1 MPTPGSSPDP
11 PSGLPPSAPVPAPTA
26 IHALPATGA
35 ADIIRQPAP
44 VITTAALAVLTVA
57 ALYFGRDIFLPFAL
71 AVLLSFL
78 LAPPVEWLRRL
89 RIPRSA
95 AVLIVVG
102 CAVMLVSA
110 ISVLVVSQTIDIAEN
125 LPIYQKTMQAKIRN
139 LRAAMPG
146 GGAFNRTTEV
156 IEALSE
162 ELSGKNDPPAAG
174 KAGRSKPKQE
184 PLPVRVEPPDSPIYM
199 AQTIAGPLLG
209 PLGTA
214 GLVVIFIFFVLLQ
227 PSDLRDRF
235 IRLAGSDLHRTTEAL
250 GEAAHRVSRYL
261 LMQLVVNATYG
272 IPLGIGLYLIGVPGA
287 FLWALLAILLR
298 FVPYLGPF
306 IAALF
311 PLTLAFVVDSGWGML
326 LWTLALILCIELIS
340 NNVVEPWL
348 YGSSTGL
355 TPVAVILSAI
365 FWTLLWGPVG
375 LILATPFTVCLVVM
389 GRYVPQLAFLD
400 VLLGSEPVLTAEE
413 RLYQRLL
420 AGNVEEAIEIAESLV
435 AEESEEGFYERV
447 GLPTLLLAENAR
459 LHGAT
464 ADDRKRVAQGLHAVV
479 RDLEETPRA
488 EGDVPAQAGPSCLC
502 IGGRSDLDGAAAAM
516 LAHALQAGGTVAR
529 ALPAAAVSPEA
540 IGNLD
545 LEGME
550 TVCLIYLCDT
560 PKAYARFACRRLKRR
575 RPGLK
580 IVLAAWNLDPRAGTV
595 EQLAI
600 DAQAD
605 AGAST
610 FKQALHAL
618 ANRPDQPQGAP
629 AQAPPDVHAT
639 GGGEPASA

>member
-1 MPTPGSSPDP
+1 M
-11 PSGLPPSAPVPAPTA
+11 
-26 IHALPATGA
+26 
-35 ADIIRQPAP
+35 
-44 VITTAALAVLTVA
+44 LTVA

-71 AVLLSFL
+71 AILLSFL

-89 RIPRSA
+89 RMPRVA
-95 AVLIVVG
+95 AVLLVVG
-102 CAVMLVSA
+102 CAVMLVGSL
-110 ISVLVVSQTIDIAEN
+110 SVLVASQAIDMAEN
-125 LPIYQKTMQAKIRN
+125 LPLYQKSMQAKVRS
-139 LRAAMPG
+139 LRASMPG

-162 ELSGKNDPPAAG
+162 ELSGKNEPSATEKSGRG
-174 KAGRSKPKQE
+174 KPRQE
-184 PLPVRVEPPDSPIYM
+184 PLPVRVEPPDSPLYL
-199 AQTIAGPLLG
+199 AQTIAGPLLA

-311 PLTLAFVVDSGWGML
+311 PVTLAFVVDSGWSMM

-400 VLLGSEPVLTAEE
+400 VLLGNEPVLTAEE

-435 AEESEEGFYERV
+435 TEDSVEGFYEQV

-464 ADDRKRVAQGLHAVV
+464 ASDRKRVAQGLLAVV
-479 RDLEETPRA
+479 RELEETPGA
-488 EGDVPAQAGPSCLC
+488 EGYAPPRAGPSCLC

-516 LAHALQAGGTVAR
+516 LAHALQTGGAVAR
-529 ALPAAAVSPEA
+529 ALPASAVTPEA
-540 IGNLD
+540 IGSLD
-545 LEGME
+545 LERTE
-550 TVCLIYLCDT
+550 TVCLIYLSDT

-575 RPGLK
+575 QPGLK

-595 EQLAI
+595 DQLAA
-600 DAQAD
+600 DAHAD
-605 AGAST
+605 AGAT
-610 FKQALHAL
+610 TLKQALQAL
-618 ANRPDQPQGAP
+618 AIPAGPPRGAP
-629 AQAPPDVHAT
+629 PPALAPQDAHAT
-639 GGGEPASA
+639 DGAAKA